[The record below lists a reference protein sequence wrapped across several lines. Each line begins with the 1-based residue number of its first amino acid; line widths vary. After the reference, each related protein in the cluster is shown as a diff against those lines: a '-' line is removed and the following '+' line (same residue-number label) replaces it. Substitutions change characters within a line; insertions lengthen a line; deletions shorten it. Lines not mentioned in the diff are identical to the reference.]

1 MHADCRVVGLGSSRA
16 VIMNVS
22 RYSLDFRARWRT
34 HVAEEASDAASLVA
48 AENTDAASPV
58 TTVYWLP
65 AKEVRSP
72 KPLGARVIAAPPAE
86 VMTVATFPPI
96 AIKMVSYPF
105 GMHEC
110 ATTYR

>member
-1 MHADCRVVGLGSSRA
+1 M
-16 VIMNVS
+16 
-22 RYSLDFRARWRT
+22 
-34 HVAEEASDAASLVA
+34 VA

-96 AIKMVSYPF
+96 AIEIGELPLWDAWMCDNLQVISV
-105 GMHEC
+105 
-110 ATTYR
+110 ATPTAAEVMSLMIEPPTPTDELIIPLLNDCTYLRQ